1 MSSRMST
8 LLLWFCACTA
18 PFLAGQQKSAS
29 PAPSDAKEFPVLL
42 QQSVIAGK
50 TPVGSVVKAKL
61 MVATLVNGT
70 VVPRNATFTGE
81 VVESVAKTATDPSRL
96 AIRMASVEWKKGSTP
111 VNVYV
116 TSWYYPATSESG
128 QDLQYGPQKTAQG
141 SWNGAGQYPDPHSKI
156 YQPFPS
162 SDSDK
167 DSSTPP
173 SSSPV
178 MSSHRVPIPQVE
190 AARSSDGGV
199 ELVSSRVNL
208 KLDKLTTYVLAAD
221 DLASA
226 K

>member
-1 MSSRMST
+1 MSSRMAI
-8 LLLWFCACTA
+8 LLLWFCTCA
-18 PFLAGQQKSAS
+18 PLLPGQQKSAS
-29 PAPSDAKEFPVLL
+29 PIPAAAKEFPVLL
-42 QQSVIAGK
+42 QQSIVAGK

-61 MVATLVNGT
+61 MVATLVDGT

-96 AIRMASVEWKKGSTP
+96 AIHMASVEWKKGSTP
-111 VNVYV
+111 VNVYLIP
-116 TSWYYPATSESG
+116 WYYPTTSEAG

-167 DSSTPP
+167 DSSAPP
-173 SSSPV
+173 TSSTG
-178 MSSHRVPIPQVE
+178 MSNHRAPLPEVQ
-190 AARSSDGGV
+190 AARSSDGAV
-199 ELVSSRVNL
+199 ELLSTHVTI
-208 KLDKLTTYVLAAD
+208 KLDKSTTYVLAPD
-221 DLASA
+221 DLLSV